1 MGKAKWKGGNMLYP
15 LPAVLVATRNAE
27 GKDNICTVAWTGTV
41 CTNPPMLSISLRPSR
56 LSYEYIMET
65 GVFTVNLTTE
75 AMTRATDYCGVI
87 SGRDKDKF
95 ETARLTREE
104 ADEINCPMVAESP
117 VNIECR
123 VRETMAL
130 GSHTMFLA
138 DVLAVH
144 ADEAYMDD
152 KNKFDLSKADPI
164 VYSHGEYRGI
174 GKCLGNFGFS
184 VRKKKGKSAK
194 RGGSEKRSDA
204 GNSDGRKR

>member
-1 MGKAKWKGGNMLYP
+1 MGFIEKNRADL
-15 LPAVLVATRNAE
+15 
-27 GKDNICTVAWTGTV
+27 TV
-41 CTNPPMLSISLRPSR
+41 
-56 LSYEYIMET
+56 
-65 GVFTVNLTTE
+65 
-75 AMTRATDYCGVI
+75 
-87 SGRDKDKF
+87 
-95 ETARLTREE
+95 RLTHS
-104 ADEINCPMVAESP
+104 CPPAP
-117 VNIECR
+117 AQR

-152 KNKFDLSKADPI
+152 KKKFDLSKADPI

>member
-1 MGKAKWKGGNMLYP
+1 
-15 LPAVLVATRNAE
+15 
-27 GKDNICTVAWTGTV
+27 
-41 CTNPPMLSISLRPSR
+41 
-56 LSYEYIMET
+56 
-65 GVFTVNLTTE
+65 
-75 AMTRATDYCGVI
+75 
-87 SGRDKDKF
+87 
-95 ETARLTREE
+95 
-104 ADEINCPMVAESP
+104 
-117 VNIECR
+117 
-123 VRETMAL
+123 MAL

-152 KNKFDLSKADPI
+152 KKKFDLSKADPI